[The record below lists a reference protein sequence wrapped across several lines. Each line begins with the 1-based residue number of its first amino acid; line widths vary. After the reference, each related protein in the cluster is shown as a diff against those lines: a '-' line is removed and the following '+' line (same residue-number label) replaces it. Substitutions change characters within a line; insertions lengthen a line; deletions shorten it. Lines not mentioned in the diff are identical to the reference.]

1 MSLEDFISI
10 SAGQLS
16 LPART
21 GVVWQDWRTCRAD
34 SDVVQ
39 INVRNEHLPDKCPG
53 SSSILET

>member
-10 SAGQLS
+10 SARQFS

-21 GVVWQDWRTCRAD
+21 GVVWQGWGTCRAD

-39 INVRNEHLPDKCPG
+39 INVRNQNLSDRCPG
-53 SSSILET
+53 SSCILET